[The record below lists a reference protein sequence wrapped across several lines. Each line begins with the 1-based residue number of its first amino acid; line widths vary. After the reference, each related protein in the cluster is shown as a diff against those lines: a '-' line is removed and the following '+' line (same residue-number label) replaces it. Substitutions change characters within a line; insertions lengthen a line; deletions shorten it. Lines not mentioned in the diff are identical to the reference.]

1 MKIRIVQKGGFAG
14 INTVLADLDTAN
26 LRSEQSQQLETVIAR
41 ADFFRL
47 PMRVGGEDVVGADM
61 FEYEVTVTD
70 KERKQT
76 VAFVVKE
83 TAAEPLASILHAA
96 DVK

>member
-1 MKIRIVQKGGFAG
+1 MKIQIVQRGGFAG
-14 INTVLADLDTAN
+14 INTLLADIDTAK
-26 LRSEQSQQLETVIAR
+26 LRTEQAQQLETAIER

-47 PMRVGGEDVVGADM
+47 PARMAANDVVGADM

-70 KERKQT
+70 NERKKT

-83 TAAEPLASILHAA
+83 AAAEPLASILRAV
-96 DVK
+96 DLK